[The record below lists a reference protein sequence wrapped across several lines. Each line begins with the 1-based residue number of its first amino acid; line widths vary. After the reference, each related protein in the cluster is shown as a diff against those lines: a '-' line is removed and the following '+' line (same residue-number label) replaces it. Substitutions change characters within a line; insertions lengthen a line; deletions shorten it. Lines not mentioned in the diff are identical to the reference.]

1 MTKNYPNI
9 YSLST
14 LGVIHHY
21 KCDYLFHPLRTDFT
35 GESGSGKSM
44 IGDFLQLIFVGSE
57 FTSSTIPLKGEKRR
71 EIKTMVLSKGNKTA
85 NAYIFLNIEIAPK
98 QFLVIGIFIKSSTN
112 ETKHF
117 IIQKG
122 FDKTNPD
129 KFLDKPLLHYDLL
142 FDDTIYELNE
152 LKDLLHGYQCFEYRI
167 DLFTKTL
174 KEIGI
179 LPYNLE
185 TEEQR
190 KNFSIIIRAFAQG
203 KGLRTDNSDNLI
215 KFLFDD
221 NAEKEIINFWKSGS
235 EKIEKEVRAYY
246 KTNRDIAIIREKA
259 NKIIKLINYQDNYE
273 KSESN
278 YFNSLCFDYNDK
290 IVHEKEELKTR
301 KQVLTKYM
309 IKKHLIE
316 ESIKGT
322 EKSEKEI
329 IIKTISKNKTRIEE
343 IDKEIQKLNKTD
355 IIKELELIE
364 EELNILAKP
373 YSNILEVEEWLK
385 KHEWSSLKELHAT
398 QHEIERKQ
406 KILNDFLAYLQNKS
420 VQTKYTKS
428 LFAVNYGDALEQYKL
443 SIENLLKEI
452 SFLETIKKISNP
464 SDKNSLAGWAINRIK
479 ETKEP
484 FTKQEESLLVY
495 LQSLPREK
503 VVKKEGISRYL
514 SNPNILFN
522 NIEIS
527 SHDNAGFW
535 LALNGINEFIPYY
548 SDEQILNTLD
558 IDDIKELFNKK
569 YKKVDKLLKRYEQ
582 KLSKRNELLQLVQ
595 NYDNKEAFRIYPDKD
610 SLNSFQKIK
619 GLTED
624 FETKISD
631 YEKKDNIKEQRNKL
645 IEEQVN
651 LNSIKT
657 KIENLNTEKKE
668 LVEFINNNPI
678 DELLKSIKELHKKI
692 GKARRKLDLY
702 EKKTEL
708 YSSTYSEFVNEQDR
722 KSLSELKGEN
732 IKRED
737 ERKKM
742 LSVYRQIKQYQDEYD
757 EAKNNFFRVTG
768 KNFSPANVIKTSEES
783 INEIK
788 SRYDAA
794 KKVVEDYYSEEI
806 IPMLPK
812 TEEKQNGYSIISIVN
827 TVLPDIYKVKTK
839 TNLVEIITRIN
850 KYLEDII
857 RTNAE
862 INTRHI
868 QVLYQAFNKTY
879 DKLSYYYDSYGR
891 IKNFFSQPETNKITG
906 GNKVVLN
913 LTEDKTEF
921 SRELLVEMRKRLD
934 VEFNKIGIF
943 ETLQEK
949 SIEEYIN
956 DIYKQITGKSN
967 VPKIEKLLNPKNYFA
982 LDFKM
987 TGISGTSN
995 VGSTGQ
1001 TTTAL
1006 ALLCIARLSELHKDE
1021 DDNDLPGIRFMPLDE
1036 ALDLGSNY
1044 DVLYNIAF
1052 KKKYQIISMS
1062 IYPLENMQDN
1072 SQYWYMLNENPN
1084 LEDKINYPPFAV
1096 FSNEEGEI
1104 RNVAQKI
1111 EYLIND

>member
-1 MTKNYPNI
+1 MIKNYPNI

-57 FTSSTIPLKGEKRR
+57 FTSSTIPLKGEKKR
-71 EIKTMVLSKGNKTA
+71 EIRTMVLSKGNKTA
-85 NAYIFLNIEIAPK
+85 NAYIFLNIEVAPK
-98 QFLVIGIFIKSSTN
+98 QFLVIGIFINSSTN

-122 FDKTNPD
+122 FNKTNPD
-129 KFLDKPLLHYDLL
+129 KYLDKPLLHYDLL
-142 FDDTIYELNE
+142 FDDTIYELNV
-152 LKDLLHGYQCFEYRI
+152 LKDLLHGFQCFEYRI

-203 KGLRTDNSDNLI
+203 KGLKTENSDSLI

-221 NAEKEIINFWKSGS
+221 NAEKEIISFWKSGS

-246 KTNRDIAIIREKA
+246 KTNKDITTIREKA
-259 NKIIKLINYQDNYE
+259 NKVIKLVNYQNNYE
-273 KSESN
+273 KSELN

-316 ESIKGT
+316 ESIKGA
-322 EKSEKEI
+322 EKSEKETVI
-329 IIKTISKNKTRIEE
+329 GTISKNKKCIQEIDEE
-343 IDKEIQKLNKTD
+343 IEKLNKTD
-355 IIKELELIE
+355 VKKELESIGE
-364 EELNILAKP
+364 KLNKLAKP

-385 KHEWSSLKELHAT
+385 RYECSSLKEHHAA
-398 QHEIERKQ
+398 QLEVERKQ
-406 KILNDFLAYLQNKS
+406 RILNELLAYLQIES

-428 LFAVNYGDALEQYKL
+428 LFAVDYDDAIEQYKL
-443 SIENLLKEI
+443 SIENLSKEI

-479 ETKEP
+479 ETGKP
-484 FTKQEESLLVY
+484 FTKQGESLLVY

-514 SNPNILFN
+514 SDPDILFG
-522 NIEIS
+522 NIQIS
-527 SHDNAGFW
+527 SIENTGFW

-548 SDEQILNTLD
+548 SDEQILNT
-558 IDDIKELFNKK
+558 IDVDVIKELFNKK
-569 YKKVDKLLKRYEQ
+569 YRTVDKLLRRHKL
-582 KLSKRNELLQLVQ
+582 KLSKRNELLRLIE
-595 NYDNKEAFRIYPDKD
+595 NYDNKEAFKIYPDKE
-610 SLNSFQKIK
+610 SLNSFQEIK

-631 YEKKDNIKEQRNKL
+631 YEKKDNIQGHRSRL
-645 IEEQVN
+645 IEEQAS
-651 LNSIKT
+651 LNSIET
-657 KIENLNTEKKE
+657 KIENLNKEKEE
-668 LVEFINNNPI
+668 LVEYINSNPT
-678 DELLKSIKELHKKI
+678 DKLLESIKELNWEI
-692 GKARRKLDLY
+692 GKARRKLNLY
-702 EKKTEL
+702 DKKTEL
-708 YSSTYSEFVNEQDR
+708 YFSTYSEFVNERDR

-742 LSVYRQIKQYQDEYD
+742 LSVYRQLKQYQVEYD
-757 EAKNNFFRVTG
+757 KAKNVFFRVTG
-768 KNFSPANVIKTSEES
+768 QNFSPVNVIKISEES
-783 INEIK
+783 INEIQ
-788 SRYDAA
+788 SRYEAA

-806 IPMLPK
+806 IPMLPR
-812 TEEKQNGYSIISIVN
+812 TEEKQNEFSVVFVVN

-839 TNLVEIITRIN
+839 INLVEIITRIN

-868 QVLYQAFNKTY
+868 HVLYQAFNKTY

-949 SIEEYIN
+949 SIEEYID
-956 DIYKQITGKSN
+956 DIYKQITGKYN

-1021 DDNDLPGIRFMPLDE
+1021 DNNDLPGIRFMPLDE

-1044 DVLYNIAF
+1044 DVLYNIAL

-1104 RNVAQKI
+1104 RNVSQKI
-1111 EYLIND
+1111 EYLINE

>member
-1 MTKNYPNI
+1 MIKIYPNI

-57 FTSSTIPLKGEKRR
+57 FTSSTIPLQGEKKR

-85 NAYIFLNIEIAPK
+85 NAYIFLNIEVAPR
-98 QFLVIGIFIKSSTN
+98 QFLVVGVFIKSSTN

-122 FDKTNPD
+122 FNKTNPD
-129 KFLDKPLLHYDLL
+129 KYLDKPLLHYDLL

-152 LKDLLHGYQCFEYRI
+152 LKDLLHSYQCFEYRI

-174 KEIGI
+174 KQIGI

-203 KGLRTDNSDNLI
+203 KGLKTDNSDSLI

-221 NAEKEIINFWKSGS
+221 NAEKEIISFWKSGS

-246 KTNRDIAIIREKA
+246 KTNKDIALIREKA
-259 NKIIKLINYQDNYE
+259 NKVIKLVNYQDNYE
-273 KSESN
+273 KSELN
-278 YFNSLCFDYNDK
+278 YFNSLCFDYNEK

-322 EKSEKEI
+322 EKSEKETVI
-329 IIKTISKNKTRIEE
+329 RTISKNKKRIQE
-343 IDKEIQKLNKTD
+343 IDEEMEKLNKTD
-355 IIKELELIE
+355 IKKELESLE
-364 EELNILAKP
+364 KELNILAKP
-373 YSNILEVEEWLK
+373 YSNILEVEEWLIRY
-385 KHEWSSLKELHAT
+385 EWPSLKEHHAA
-398 QHEIERKQ
+398 QLEVERKQ
-406 KILNDFLAYLQNKS
+406 KIVNDLLAYLQIKS
-420 VQTKYTKS
+420 VQTKYSKS
-428 LFAVNYGDALEQYKL
+428 LFAVNYDDAIEQYKL
-443 SIENLLKEI
+443 SIENLSKEI

-479 ETKEP
+479 VTGEP
-484 FTKQEESLLVY
+484 FNKQEESLLVY

-503 VVKKEGISRYL
+503 IIKNEGISRYL
-514 SNPNILFN
+514 NDPDILFGN
-522 NIEIS
+522 VQIS
-527 SHDNAGFW
+527 SFESTGFW

-548 SDEQILNTLD
+548 SEELILNTVD
-558 IDDIKELFNKK
+558 IDNIKELFNKK
-569 YKKVDKLLKRYEQ
+569 YKTVDKLLKRYHQ
-582 KLSKRNELLQLVQ
+582 KLSIRNELLQLVQ

-610 SLNSFQKIK
+610 SLYSFQGIK

-631 YEKKDNIKEQRNKL
+631 YQKKDNIQGQRNRQ
-645 IEEQVN
+645 IENQAS

-657 KIENLNTEKKE
+657 TIETLNKEKIE
-668 LVEFINNNPI
+668 LVDYINGNPK
-678 DELLKSIKELHKKI
+678 DKLLESIKQINQVIEKI
-692 GKARRKLDLY
+692 RRKLNIYD
-702 EKKTEL
+702 KRTEL
-708 YSSTYSEFVNEQDR
+708 YFKTYSEFISESDK
-722 KSLSELKGEN
+722 KSLDELKGEN
-732 IKRED
+732 IKRKD
-737 ERKKM
+737 EQKKM
-742 LSVYRQIKQYQDEYD
+742 LFVYRQIKQYQDEYD
-757 EAKNNFFRVTG
+757 EAKNVFFRVTG
-768 KNFSPANVIKTSEES
+768 KNFSPANIIKISEES

-788 SRYDAA
+788 LRYDTA

-806 IPMLPK
+806 ISMLPR
-812 TEEKQNGYSIISIVN
+812 TEEKQNEYSVVSIVN

-839 TNLVEIITRIN
+839 TNLAEIITGIN
-850 KYLEDII
+850 KYLEEIV

-868 QVLYQAFNKTY
+868 HVLYQAFNKTY

-891 IKNFFSQPETNKITG
+891 IKNFFSQPEINKITG

-913 LTEDKTEF
+913 LIEDKTEF
-921 SRELLVEMRKRLD
+921 NRDLLVEMRKKLD

-949 SIEEYIN
+949 SIEEYID

-1006 ALLCIARLSELHKDE
+1006 ALLCIARLSELHKDGN
-1021 DDNDLPGIRFMPLDE
+1021 DNDLPGIRFMPLDE

-1044 DVLYNIAF
+1044 DVLYNIALN
-1052 KKKYQIISMS
+1052 KKYQIISMS

-1072 SQYWYMLNENPN
+1072 LQYWYMLNENPN
-1084 LEDKINYPPFAV
+1084 HEDKINYPPFAV
-1096 FSNEEGEI
+1096 FSNDEGEI
-1104 RNVAQKI
+1104 KNVAQKI
-1111 EYLIND
+1111 EYIINE

>member
-1 MTKNYPNI
+1 MIKNYPNI

-44 IGDFLQLIFVGSE
+44 ISDFLQLIFVGSE
-57 FTSSTIPLKGEKRR
+57 FVSSTIPLKGDKKR
-71 EIKTMVLSKGNKTA
+71 EIKTMVLSKGNRTA
-85 NAYIFLNIEIAPK
+85 NAYIFLNIEVAPK
-98 QFLVIGIFIKSSTN
+98 QFLVIGVFIKSSTN
-112 ETKHF
+112 ESKHF

-122 FDKTNPD
+122 VDKTKPD
-129 KFLDKPLLHYDLL
+129 QYIDKPLLHYDLL

-152 LKDLLHGYQCFEYRI
+152 LKDLLHGYQCFEYRVDSFAKI
-167 DLFTKTL
+167 L
-174 KEIGI
+174 KELGV

-203 KGLRTDNSDNLI
+203 KGLKTDNSDSLI

-221 NAEKEIINFWKSGS
+221 NSEKDIISFWKSGS

-246 KTNRDIAIIREKA
+246 KTTEDIRKIKEKA
-259 NKIIKLINYQDNYE
+259 NKVIKLINYQDNYE
-273 KSESN
+273 KSELN

-290 IVHEKEELKTR
+290 IVHEKEELKAQ

-316 ESIKGT
+316 ESIKST
-322 EKSEKEI
+322 EKSEKET
-329 IIKTISKNKTRIEE
+329 IIKTISKNQTRIEE
-343 IDKEIQKLNKTD
+343 IDKEIEKLNKTD
-355 IIKELELIE
+355 IIKELKLIE
-364 EELNILAKP
+364 EELNVLAKP
-373 YSNILEVEEWLK
+373 YSNILEVVDWLK
-385 KHEWSSLKELHAT
+385 KHELSSLKELHAT

-406 KILNDFLAYLQNKS
+406 KILTEFLDHLKIKEFY
-420 VQTKYTKS
+420 TKYSKS
-428 LFAVNYGDALEQYKL
+428 LFAINYNEATEKYKV
-443 SIENLLKEI
+443 SIENLVNEI
-452 SFLETIKKISNP
+452 SILETIKKISNP
-464 SDKNSLAGWAINRIK
+464 TDKNSLAGWAINRIK
-479 ETKEP
+479 ETRNP

-495 LQSLPREK
+495 LQRLPREK
-503 VVKKEGISRYL
+503 IINEKDISRYL
-514 SNPNILFN
+514 NDPDVLFDNIQTSSL
-522 NIEIS
+522 EI
-527 SHDNAGFW
+527 NGFW
-535 LALNGINEFIPYY
+535 IDLNGIHEFIPYY
-548 SDEQILNTLD
+548 SNEQILNTD
-558 IDDIKELFNKK
+558 NIDEIKKLFNEK
-569 YKKVDKLLKRYEQ
+569 YKIVDKLLKRYDL
-582 KLSKRNELLQLVQ
+582 KLYKRNELLQLVE
-595 NYDNKEAFRIYPDKD
+595 NYDNKEAFRIYPDKG
-610 SLNSFQKIK
+610 SLYSFQGIK

-631 YEKKDNIKEQRNKL
+631 YQKKENIQGQRNSL
-645 IEEQVN
+645 MENQVN

-668 LVEFINNNPI
+668 LVEYINSNPI
-678 DELLKSIKELHKKI
+678 DKLLESIKELDWKI
-692 GKARRKLDLY
+692 GKARRKLNLY

-708 YSSTYSEFVNEQDR
+708 YFSTYSEFVNERDR

-742 LSVYRQIKQYQDEYD
+742 MSVYRQIKQYQDGYD
-757 EAKNNFFRVTG
+757 EAKNNFFRVTD

-788 SRYDAA
+788 SRYDLA

-812 TEEKQNGYSIISIVN
+812 TEEKQNEYSIISIAN

-879 DKLSYYYDSYGR
+879 DQLSYYYDSYGR

-943 ETLQEK
+943 ETLQVK
-949 SIEEYIN
+949 SIEEYIK
-956 DIYKQITGKSN
+956 DIYIQINGKSN
-967 VPKIEKLLNPKNYFA
+967 VPAIEKLLNPKNYFA

-987 TGISGTSN
+987 TGISGTTN

-1021 DDNDLPGIRFMPLDE
+1021 NENDLPGIRFMPLDE

-1084 LEDKINYPPFAV
+1084 QEDKINYPPFAV
-1096 FSNEEGEI
+1096 FSNDEGEI
-1104 RNVAQKI
+1104 KNVAQKI
-1111 EYLIND
+1111 EYLVHE